1 MLAHALRYAAMGW
14 PVLPLFGKDPTKG
27 NHGYKDATTDES
39 QIRRWFQNNRSYN
52 VGIHCCKFWVL
63 DIDPPKG
70 GDESLEEL
78 ESKYG
83 KLDTLTQIT
92 GSGGRHYL
100 FANPDFE
107 VPLSA
112 SKIAPGIDVRG
123 GTGYIVAA
131 PSIHPDTGK
140 PYFWDGM
147 EEFEQQAINPAPQ
160 WLLDKLRENR
170 PTQPTVIPDKI
181 GKGYRHK
188 ALVSLAGSLRAR
200 GCGAEEILAAIRV
213 TNSLRCD
220 PPYDDKHLQQIATSV
235 EKYEPKI
242 SIVPSA
248 PATTSTLPDWTKM
261 LQRNERGRPIPNVI
275 NAALPLYYDP
285 AFSQAIRFNALRSTI
300 EISRDIPDMLV
311 FDAPCEWSDCHDI
324 AYAAW
329 CQTQQIQIGPAIA
342 AQAATLIARRDRFHP
357 VQEYLNSLQW
367 DGCARLTT
375 WLSTYCGSPDNL
387 YTQTVGRKW
396 LISAVARALSPGCK
410 ADCMLILEGRQ
421 GRGKSTALNILGGD
435 WYTDQIKDLQSNDA
449 SLQASRVWIIEIG
462 ELDVFKKSE
471 VTAMN
476 AFITRKIDQFR
487 PPYGRH
493 VQTFNRQCVFA
504 GSTNQKKYLNDE
516 TGARRFWPVACSI
529 IDNDALARDR
539 DQLWAEAVYAYNNH
553 ENWWIDDFDALSAA
567 NSESAARFID
577 DPWAEK
583 IVPWAF
589 ERFSAGD
596 RYITTSQIL
605 DSCLQRRTQDWTSID
620 QRRVSRILR
629 LLEFDTKKFFVNT
642 GTVNG
647 WFPTPHSPEPF
658 NGMLE

>member
-14 PVLPLFGKDPTKG
+14 PVFRLQGKKPIAGT
-27 NHGYKDATTDES
+27 HGFKDATTDPDK
-39 QIRRWFQNNRSYN
+39 IRSWWRLNYN
-52 VGIHCCKFWVL
+52 IGIHCSQFWVL
-63 DIDPPKG
+63 DVDNP
-70 GDESLEEL
+70 DSLDQP
-78 ESKYG
+78 
-83 KLDTLTQIT
+83 LDTLTQIT

-100 FANPDFE
+100 FQNPGFH
-107 VPLSA
+107 VLNSA
-112 SKIAPGIDVRG
+112 SSIAPGIDVRG
-123 GTGYIVAA
+123 SDGYIVAA

-147 EEFEQQAINPAPQ
+147 EEFEQQAINTAPQ
-160 WLLDKLRENR
+160 WLLDKLTKPAAPPA
-170 PTQPTVIPDKI
+170 PTTISEKI
-181 GKGYRHK
+181 SKGHRHK
-188 ALVSLAGSLRAR
+188 TLTSLAGTMRRR
-200 GCGAEEILAAIRV
+200 GCTPDEILAAIRV
-213 TNSLRCD
+213 TNSTRCD
-220 PPYDDKHLQQIATSV
+220 PPYDDKHLQQIATSM
-235 EKYEPKI
+235 EKY
-242 SIVPSA
+242 A
-248 PATTSTLPDWTKM
+248 PAPEAAEVSTLPDWTKM
-261 LQRNERGRPIPNVI
+261 LQKTDKGKFIPNAL

-285 AFSQAIRFNALRSTI
+285 AFARAIRFNALRSTI
-300 EISRDIPDMLV
+300 EISRNIPEMLV
-311 FDAPCEWSDCHDI
+311 FDAPCEWTDCHDI
-324 AYAAW
+324 TYAAW
-329 CQTQQIQIGPAIA
+329 CQTQRIQIGPAIA
-342 AQAATLIARRDRFHP
+342 AQAATLVARRDRFHP

-367 DGCARLTT
+367 DGINRLTT

-462 ELDVFKKSE
+462 ELDAFRKSE
-471 VTAMN
+471 LTAMN

-539 DQLWAEAVYAYNNH
+539 DQIWAEAVAAYNNH

-567 NSESAARFID
+567 NAESAARHID
-577 DPWAEK
+577 DSWAEK
-583 IVPWAF
+583 LIPWMAD
-589 ERFSAGD
+589 RFSMGD
-596 RYITTSQIL
+596 RFVTTAQL
-605 DSCLQRRTQDWTSID
+605 LESCLDMRTKDWTQRD
-620 QRRVSRILR
+620 QDRVAKILR
-629 LLEFDTKKFFVNT
+629 FLEFDTKKFKVNRA
-642 GTVNG
+642 TVNG
-647 WFPTPHSPEPF
+647 WFPTEHSPDPF
-658 NGMLE
+658 GTVGT